1 MKNSKKETQISN
13 ELNPCPFCGAKPYIS
28 QGETKYYL
36 KHKDEC
42 YFYGKHNH
50 GVQLVAFANDSDVIA
65 SWNTRPIEDAL
76 RKEISQLQADNI
88 SLVEQ
93 MNQMALKP
101 NQEIIDWHNYPE
113 EKPEPNGYMNRVLLV
128 IYQHGITVGI
138 ATAEYFFP
146 MFSDMQHE
154 LFEFGKLKGV
164 KILAWAY
171 LPKGVINEH
180 KTN

>member
-1 MKNSKKETQISN
+1 MTKQEYEAKVLSLKGTHDYNMLCFIRGEYIASLEAENANLKTEIAQLKKDKLEFNAQ
-13 ELNPCPFCGAKPYIS
+13 CF
-28 QGETKYYL
+28 
-36 KHKDEC
+36 HKDE
-42 YFYGKHNH
+42 
-50 GVQLVAFANDSDVIA
+50 
-65 SWNTRPIEDAL
+65 T
-76 RKEISQLQADNI
+76 ISVLKNRITELEFDNR

-93 MNQMALKP
+93 MNQMALKQ

-171 LPKGVINEH
+171 LPKGVTNEH